1 MATTISLMDIWV
13 YVTTL
18 LKNQQLDINNLQPG
32 LQASND
38 ILEVMLCPP
47 FRWPWN
53 RANTNFPIST
63 AGGTDYIVSLPT
75 LGFIETQWLTDVNNA
90 IMELKGRVALAK
102 VSGKRRPVEVA
113 QQYDDG
119 AGNITFRFGS
129 IPDQSY
135 SANFDFQQKPMRLT
149 SPASTFGPVPDQ
161 FSHLFAKG
169 VLSEGALIV
178 NDSRF
183 TIWRREWIAQVLATQ
198 DGLDEQQ
205 KNIFYDQ
212 MMNTGRT
219 AQRSQQAGA
228 MGSQG
233 RGI

>member
-1 MATTISLMDIWV
+1 MATTISMMDVWV
-13 YVTTL
+13 YAMTL

-32 LQASND
+32 LQAGND
-38 ILEVMLCPP
+38 ILEVMLCAP

-53 RANTNFPIST
+53 RGNVSFPITT
-63 AGGTDYIVSLPT
+63 AGGCDYTQALPT
-75 LGFIETQWLTDVNNA
+75 LGFIETQWLSDAQSN
-90 IMELKGRVALAK
+90 IMELKGRVSLAK
-102 VSGKRRPVEVA
+102 VSGRRRPIEVA

-119 AGNITFRFGS
+119 EGNITFRFGS
-129 IPDQSY
+129 VPDGNY
-135 SANFDFQQKPMRLT
+135 TANFDFQQKPKRLT

-161 FSHLFAKG
+161 FSHLFMKG

-205 KNIFYDQ
+205 KNIFYEQ
-212 MMNTGRT
+212 MMGVGRT
-219 AQRSQQAGA
+219 SYRSQQAGVQ
-228 MGSQG
+228 GSAG